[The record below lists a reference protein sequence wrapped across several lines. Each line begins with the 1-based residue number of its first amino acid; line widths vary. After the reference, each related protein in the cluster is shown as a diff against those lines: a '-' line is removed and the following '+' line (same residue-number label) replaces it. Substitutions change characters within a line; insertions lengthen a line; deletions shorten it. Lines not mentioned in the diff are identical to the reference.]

1 MKRAAKEVWD
11 MNYKVFLLVFA
22 LIVCSA
28 SVFAATTVDA
38 SGSFSYNLSIVS
50 ASISGRSDGIRNYTL
65 RVQVDATD
73 SLTGLGNSSGNATV
87 INISIDN
94 TAPTFALL
102 SPVNGTNRNGNASVV
117 TNTSMTQK
125 LHKWRVQCVDA
136 FGIGANSSIRDLTID
151 AGVPTNANVTLSLS
165 SVKYG
170 SSVTLTCSSA
180 DAISNTTNVTLS
192 VQPVGLSSFRHV
204 ANSTTNNVSFL
215 FEETRELGTYN
226 VNCTAQDYTGNQN
239 SSVLAFDVVTAAS
252 SQKTPLSV
260 IRRGQD

>member
-50 ASISGRSDGIRNYTL
+50 AGISGRSDGIRNYTL

-102 SPVNGTNRNGNASVV
+102 SPANATHQTSTTVV
-117 TNTSMTQK
+117 FNITATDNNYSEQGMA
-125 LHKWRVQCVDA
+125 D
-136 FGIGANSSIRDLTID
+136 FYN
-151 AGVPTNANVTLSLS
+151 
-165 SVKYG
+165 
-170 SSVTLTCSSA
+170 LTCNVYSGS
-180 DAISNTTNVTLS
+180 TN
-192 VQPVGLSSFRHV
+192 
-204 ANSTTNNVSFL
+204 
-215 FEETRELGTYN
+215 
-226 VNCTAQDYTGNQN
+226 
-239 SSVLAFDVVTAAS
+239 
-252 SQKTPLSV
+252 
-260 IRRGQD
+260 I